1 MPSTGSARCARR
13 SRPRTPTRPTTSAP
27 PAPARATASCST
39 VPGTIL
45 LTTHLPEF
53 LESAALVGLG
63 PGTSTID
70 GQDAWTLLRLDT
82 GGSGQTFRLE
92 RLTLTNG
99 AGAGS
104 GPAPQRRRAYR
115 AGPRRRLL
123 ELDGELRGG
132 AIVGAPAPI
141 FVLERVWLTGNTV
154 TGDTG
159 GGAIFADG
167 GTLRLLASTVEGNT
181 TTHATAAG
189 GGLFVLGGVAAEI
202 RDSTISGNSTLGMG
216 GGFYFNGTAVAGDLE
231 IQVTR
236 STITQNHA
244 NTDASNGF
252 QRGGGLAIGGGVS
265 TSANLHLVNSIVAE
279 NTDASP
285 SGAAPDL
292 ALFGITSATSLGFN
306 IVGDNSTVEFE
317 FPAGLPNAN
326 GDGVGT
332 SAAPLD
338 PQLEPL
344 AIAGGTDAGARADG
358 RLAERRHR
366 QGELSRRG
374 ARSARVRARGDGRAH
389 LRRARCPQQPG
400 GRRLRRRRGRDRPAR
415 RARRA
420 GDPARRLRV
429 RRRCSSGISTC
440 PEPTAAAPGCRC
452 SSGGHLA
459 ELPDANG
466 VWAGPTGAAASGRA
480 LPESAAATRSNGQE
494 TYPFDAIP
502 TRRRC

>member
-1 MPSTGSARCARR
+1 MVHAFRCPGWSSAAFLAALALAPLPSRAANISVTTLADADAVDGECSLREAIQAANANSPYNECAAGTGPSDRILL
-13 SRPRTPTRPTTSAP
+13 
-27 PAPARATASCST
+27 T

-63 PGTSTID
+63 PGTSTLD
-70 GQDAWTLLRLDT
+70 GQDSWSLLRLDT

-99 AGAGS
+99 AGTGS
-104 GPAPQRRRAYR
+104 GPGLN
-115 AGPRRRLL
+115 AGAHAVRVR
-123 ELDGELRGG
+123 DAVFSSSTASLRGG
-132 AIVGAPAPI
+132 AIATTGTDLL
-141 FVLERVWLTGNTV
+141 LERAWLTGNTV

-189 GGLFVLGGVAAEI
+189 GGLFMFGGISAEI

-244 NTDASNGF
+244 NTDASNSF
-252 QRGGGLAIGGGVS
+252 HRGGGFAIGGGVS
-265 TSANLHLVNSIVAE
+265 TSANLHIVNSIVAE

-292 ALFGITSATSLGFN
+292 ALFGITSAESLGFN

-317 FPAGLPNAN
+317 FPSGLPNAN

-338 PQLEPL
+338 PQLELL
-344 AIAGGTDAGARADG
+344 ASAGGPTPVHAPTAVSPSVVIDKGSCPGVVSDQRGFGLAATGERIYDAPGVLNNPAGDACDVGAVEIGPLVA
-358 RLAERRHR
+358 LAEPEILR
-366 QGELSRRG
+366 
-374 ARSARVRARGDGRAH
+374 DGF
-389 LRRARCPQQPG
+389 
-400 GRRLRRRRGRDRPAR
+400 
-415 RARRA
+415 
-420 GDPARRLRV
+420 
-429 RRRCSSGISTC
+429 
-440 PEPTAAAPGCRC
+440 
-452 SSGGHLA
+452 
-459 ELPDANG
+459 
-466 VWAGPTGAAASGRA
+466 
-480 LPESAAATRSNGQE
+480 ESATLLFWDLDV
-494 TYPFDAIP
+494 P
-502 TRRRC
+502 